1 MWYLHSHFTCDKL
14 FQSLTP
20 ISFPTYPFG
29 ALGEEI
35 IPLLTGKAY
44 QVRTSKAGGLTS
56 LVTLPPAK
64 PEACRCEPLKAV
76 ENVSHL
82 KVAVI

>member
-56 LVTLPPAK
+56 LIIPDHTFLAK
-64 PEACRCEPLKAV
+64 RFDHQTGHFFLGFD
-76 ENVSHL
+76 
-82 KVAVI
+82 